1 MTLLLYLVAAI
12 IAYFGYRISD
22 SPLCVPV
29 LVFAAFT
36 WITAHR
42 LGKIDKE

>member
-1 MTLLLYLVAAI
+1 MTILLYIISAI

-29 LVFAAFT
+29 FVFAVFT

-42 LGKIDKE
+42 LGKIEKE

>member
-1 MTLLLYLVAAI
+1 MTILLYLLAAI

-29 LVFAAFT
+29 FVFAAFT

-42 LGKIDKE
+42 LGQIEKE